1 MAEQNTVTVKFEGD
15 SKSLTQAI
23 KQLDDATKKLLNT
36 QSKIR
41 DFNERIVKSN
51 NKNKNSLKNLRVQL
65 QLQNKSLK
73 DLKIPLETYK
83 KALGGSRL
91 AMAQIRQATKKHI
104 RDLKRQR
111 KGILDTEHGTRIL
124 GGSFAVLRSKMLLA
138 SFGAGLF
145 SASILKL
152 TKLFGEQEKAEK
164 KLETAL
170 GRHSKT
176 LLAFASAQ
184 QKVTTFGDEET
195 IVAMSLLGAYTDNE
209 KAIARLTK
217 ASMDLASAKGMD
229 LNSAVD
235 LVSKSVFSS
244 TNALSR
250 YGITIEGTEGSVKR
264 LESATKAISALYSGQ
279 AEASAETF
287 LGSMTQLGNSV
298 GDLGERF
305 GSILAPSVMV
315 GAKAL
320 KVFSDSID
328 TEEIKAYGTALIGT
342 SVAYV
347 TLTKGTVIATKAMAL
362 FNKVSKKNIAILAG
376 MIAIGAVIDKL
387 NLFKDASSDLS
398 GELED
403 LNGQI
408 ENLNSKSKLSSK
420 KADKLI
426 ESTNKLFIA
435 ENNYGKLQA
444 EQFLIEQDRLALKQ
458 KYTVALEGE
467 QPYIE
472 QSIDYQI
479 ENNELRTRQILLERE
494 LTNAKLSSTST
505 LLGGLASLNQATK
518 GNAKVSK
525 KIAQAQAIIDTYA
538 GANKALASAPPPFNF
553 IAMAGVIAQGI
564 ANVAQIQAQKFEQGG
579 LVGGRRHSQGGTMI
593 EAERGEFVMS
603 RNAVQSVGV
612 ETLNQMN
619 QNGSMGRSINVNIN
633 GNVIGNESFIR
644 DTLIPEIN
652 KTLRQGLA

>member
-65 QLQNKSLK
+65 QLQNQSLK

-91 AMAQIRQATKKHI
+91 AIAQIRQATKKHI
-104 RDLKRQR
+104 RDLKKQR

-209 KAIARLTK
+209 KAIARLTR

-250 YGITIEGTEGSVKR
+250 YGIAIEGTEGSVKR

-320 KVFSDSID
+320 KVFADNID
-328 TEEIKAYGTALIGT
+328 TEEIKAYGTALVGT

-347 TLTKGTVIATKAMAL
+347 TFTKGTVIATKAMAL

-408 ENLNSKSKLSSK
+408 ENLNSKSELSSK

-426 ESTNKLFIA
+426 ESTNKLLIA

-444 EQFLIEQDRLALKQ
+444 EQLLIEQDRLALKQ

-467 QPYIE
+467 QPVIE

-603 RNAVQSVGV
+603 RNAVQSIGV

-619 QNGSMGRSINVNIN
+619 QNGSRGRSINVNIN
-633 GNVIGNESFIR
+633 GNVIGNESFVR

>member
-408 ENLNSKSKLSSK
+408 ENLNSKSELSSK